1 MNVLITGGDGLLGN
15 KFADVFT
22 WRNHKAKRVDIT
34 QSVEDY
40 LDVTNEGYWLHWADD
55 REWDVLINCAG
66 ITNNSKQ
73 EGFKD
78 VFGAWDEIMNVNLKG
93 TMLGCKIIGR
103 QMVERGS
110 GCIINIA
117 SQYGLVAPHFDIYG
131 DSGIFQ
137 PAAYSVSKAG
147 VLGLTRYLACLWGHS
162 GVRVNA
168 IVPGG
173 VYNGQDQDFVK
184 RFEAEN
190 PMRRMAQP
198 EEIAGAALYIAEST
212 YMNGASIVLDGGWTA
227 Q

>member
-1 MNVLITGGDGLLGN
+1 MNTVLITGANGLLG
-15 KFADVFT
+15 KEFARAFMN
-22 WRNHKAKRVDIT
+22 RGVDAHIYLT
-34 QSVEDY
+34 DMGAVCP
-40 LDVTNEGYWLHWADD
+40 LDVRSEADWLRWADLNID
-55 REWDVLINCAG
+55 ILVNCAG

-73 EGFKD
+73 DGFND
-78 VFGAWDEIMNVNLKG
+78 VFGAWDEIMDVNLKG

-147 VLGLTRYLACLWGHS
+147 VLGLTRYLACLWGRS

-173 VYNGQDQDFVK
+173 VYNGQDEEFVR
-184 RFEAEN
+184 RFEAHS
-190 PMRRMAQP
+190 PMGRMAQP
-198 EEIAGAALYIAEST
+198 DEIVGAALYLAENT
-212 YMNGASIVLDGGWTA
+212 YVNGASIVVDGGWSVW
-227 Q
+227 

>member
-1 MNVLITGGDGLLGN
+1 MKNVLITGALGLLG
-15 KFADVFT
+15 KEFCLAFGKGGYDVFPL
-22 WRNHKAKRVDIT
+22 DIT
-34 QSVEDY
+34 DGSFY
-40 LDVTNEGYWLHWADD
+40 LDVTNETHWERWADEY
-55 REWDVLINCAG
+55 EWDVLVNCAG

-73 EGFKD
+73 SGFDD
-78 VFGAWDEIMNVNLKG
+78 VFGAWDEIMDVNLKG

-131 DSGIFQ
+131 ESGIFQ

-147 VLGLTRYLACLWGHS
+147 VLGLTRYLACLWGRS

-173 VYNGQDQDFVK
+173 VFNGQDDEFVR
-184 RFEAEN
+184 RFEAHS
-190 PMRRMAQP
+190 PMGRMAQP
-198 EEIAGAALYIAEST
+198 DEIVGAALYLAENT
-212 YMNGASIVLDGGWTA
+212 YVNGASIVVDGGWSVW
-227 Q
+227 